1 MKNQF
6 LKALMIFGM
15 ILGLLIP
22 VQMVK
27 SLVNERKERQQEVYT
42 EAGKTWGGN
51 FIFGG
56 VYASSGN
63 KKVFPKFVN
72 INTELKSEIRKKNI
86 FKIPCFTSILVVD
99 ADFDDSKNLTNFIL
113 GMNFSQNGNI
123 EIDSLKINDESI
135 IISDRNIQV
144 SESVWNNDIINIK
157 SKNPLKKC
165 SIRLKI
171 RGSERLYFKEGEASS
186 KITMTSDWPDPNFTG
201 MLPTERNINS
211 KGFSAEWNTSSKNS
225 SNDRGKVSD
234 DVFGV
239 SLYVSQNIYQQT
251 DRIIKYALL
260 FIFLTFAVFFIFE
273 NLSNLKIHP
282 FQYLL
287 VGGALTIFYLLLLSL
302 SEHLSFVISYFIASF
317 STISLISLYCRSVL
331 GEKKRALII
340 CAFLSVLYTFLF
352 ILIQMQ
358 EYSLLLGSFGL
369 FFLLAATM
377 YLTRKINWQEK

>member
-6 LKALMIFGM
+6 LKVLMIIGM

-27 SLVNERKERQQEVYT
+27 SIVNERKERQQEVYT

-63 KKVFPKFVN
+63 KKIFPKFTS
-72 INTELKSEIRKKNI
+72 INCELKSEIRKKTI
-86 FKIPCFTSILVVD
+86 FKIPCFTSIMIVD
-99 ADFDDSKNLTNFIL
+99 ADFDDSKNLTNFVL
-113 GMNFSQNGNI
+113 AMNFSQNGNI
-123 EIDSLKINDESI
+123 EVDSIKINEETI
-135 IISDRNIQV
+135 NFSDKNIQS
-144 SESVWNNDIINIK
+144 SESVWNNDIVNIK
-157 SKNPLKKC
+157 SKSPLKKC
-165 SIRLKI
+165 SIRFKI
-171 RGSERLYFKEGEASS
+171 RGSEKMYFIEGESPS
-186 KITMTSDWPDPNFTG
+186 KITMTSDWPDPNFIG
-201 MLPTERNINS
+201 MLPSERKISS
-211 KGFSAEWNTSSKNS
+211 KGFTSEWNISSKVS
-225 SNDRGKVSD
+225 SSDFGKISD

-251 DRIIKYALL
+251 DRIIKYAIL

-273 NLSNLKIHP
+273 NVSNLKIHP

-302 SEHLSFVISYFIASF
+302 SEHLSFGISYFISSL

-340 CAFLSVLYTFLF
+340 CAFLTLLYTFLY

-377 YLTRKINWQEK
+377 FFTRKINWQNK

>member
-6 LKALMIFGM
+6 LKALMIIGM

-63 KKVFPKFVN
+63 KKIFPKFVN
-72 INTELKSEIRKKNI
+72 INCELQSEIRKKNI
-86 FKIPCFTSILVVD
+86 FKIPCFTSIMVVD

-123 EIDSLKINDESI
+123 EIDSIKINDE
-135 IISDRNIQV
+135 NIYFSNNNLQS
-144 SESVWNNDIINIK
+144 SESVWNNDIVNIK
-157 SKNPLKKC
+157 SKSPLKKC
-165 SIRLKI
+165 SIRFKI
-171 RGSERLYFKEGEASS
+171 RGSEKMCFLEGETQS

-201 MLPTERNINS
+201 LLPAERKITN
-211 KGFSAEWNTSSKNS
+211 KGFSAEWNSSSKTSSS
-225 SNDRGKVSD
+225 ERGKISD
-234 DVFGV
+234 EVFGV

-273 NLSNLKIHP
+273 NVSNLKIHP

-302 SEHLSFVISYFIASF
+302 SEHLSFGFSYFISSL

-340 CAFLSVLYTFLF
+340 CAFLILLYAFLY

-377 YLTRKINWQEK
+377 FLTRKINWQNK